1 MSDLMKDEEL
11 EEVSGGN
18 NWQKDYFMY
27 TVVDGD
33 TLYGIAKRFGT
44 NINKLMRLNSD
55 KITNPDVIKVGWQLR
70 VPTSKKNG
78 WI

>member
-1 MSDLMKDEEL
+1 MAEFVKDEEL

-18 NWQKDYFMY
+18 WKNEYFMY
-27 TVVDGD
+27 EVVAGD
-33 TLYGIAKRFGT
+33 TLSGIAIRFGT
-44 NINKLMRLNSD
+44 NVNKLLRLNSD

-70 VPTSKKNG
+70 VPTSKKTG

>member
-18 NWQKDYFMY
+18 NWQKDFFMY

-70 VPTSKKNG
+70 VPTSKKTG

>member
-1 MSDLMKDEEL
+1 MAEFMKDEEL

-18 NWQKDYFMY
+18 FKNDYFMY
-27 TVVDGD
+27 TVVSGD

-44 NINKLMRLNSD
+44 NVNKLMRLNSD

-70 VPTSKKNG
+70 VPTSKKTG

>member
-70 VPTSKKNG
+70 VPTSKKTG